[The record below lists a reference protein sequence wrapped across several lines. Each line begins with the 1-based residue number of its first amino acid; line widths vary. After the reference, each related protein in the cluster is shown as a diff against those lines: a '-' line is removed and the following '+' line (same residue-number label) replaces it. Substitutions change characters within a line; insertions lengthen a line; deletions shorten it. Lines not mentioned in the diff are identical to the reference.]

1 MRSILAL
8 RHQHRITDIAPYGAG
23 SMFVNRTIA
32 IAFTFFMLAGAASA
46 QVPSGNVYFGYSYM
60 SADLVSNSRTS
71 LNGWNGSIEGKV
83 LPFIGLVADF
93 SGEYGTSPV
102 ANPACTAVI
111 AGSCFPNGASTH
123 VQTFL
128 FGPRVSVSV
137 SKFRPFAE
145 ALIGAGHISLSA
157 SPFSNSGTSFS
168 YALGGGLD
176 YHLIPLISWRLEGD
190 MVQTR
195 FFSNTQNNV
204 RVSTGIVIH
213 F

>member
-1 MRSILAL
+1 MS
-8 RHQHRITDIAPYGAG
+8 
-23 SMFVNRTIA
+23 VNRTIA
-32 IAFTFFMLAGAASA
+32 ITFTLFMLAGAVYA
-46 QVPSGNVYFGYSYM
+46 QIPGGNVYFGYSYM
-60 SADLVSNSRTS
+60 SADLASKNRSS
-71 LNGWNGSIEGKV
+71 LNGWNGSVEGKV

-93 SGEYGTSPV
+93 SGEYGTVPV
-102 ANPACTAVI
+102 VSACPVL
-111 AGSCFPNGASTH
+111 GSCLPLSASTH
-123 VQTFL
+123 IQTFL

-137 SKFRPFAE
+137 AKFRPFAE
-145 ALIGAGHISLSA
+145 ALIGAGHISESA
-157 SPFSNSGTSFS
+157 SPFSNSDTSFS

-204 RVSTGIVIH
+204 RISTGIVIH